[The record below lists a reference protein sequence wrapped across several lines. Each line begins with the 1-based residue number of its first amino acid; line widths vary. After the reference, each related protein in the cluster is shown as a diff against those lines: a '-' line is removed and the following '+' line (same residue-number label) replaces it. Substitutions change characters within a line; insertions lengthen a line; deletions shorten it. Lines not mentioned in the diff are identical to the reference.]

1 MRMVGCLKYS
11 CLLVLFVWLRGKE
24 VGCGYCT
31 SQFEVANCSGV
42 VARASYC
49 PMSRL
54 SECKIASLR
63 DGYTHLRNV
72 LLCMSSGYE
81 GSHRKRM
88 STRRKRKR

>member
-1 MRMVGCLKYS
+1 MEMVGYKVGRS
-11 CLLVLFVWLRGKE
+11 LLDNLTIPHKNKRGAAA
-24 VGCGYCT
+24 VI
-31 SQFEVANCSGV
+31 
-42 VARASYC
+42 RASYC

-88 STRRKRKR
+88 STWRKRKR